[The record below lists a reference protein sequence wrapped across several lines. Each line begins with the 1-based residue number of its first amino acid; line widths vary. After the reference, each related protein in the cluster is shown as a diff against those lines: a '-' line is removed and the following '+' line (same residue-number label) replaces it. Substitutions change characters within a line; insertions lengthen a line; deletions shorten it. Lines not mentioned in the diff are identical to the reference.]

1 MGTLGEQGK
10 KTRAQL
16 NALATNASKK
26 TPEVLL
32 ESIGG
37 GAETV
42 LRKKPERV
50 GSLEKL
56 IRRDRHAL
64 LIQNDTWER
73 FDVPAWIGPLEGAR
87 ARVEQAILAVG
98 RVEYVVGDRGMH
110 LGSGWLVAPNLVVTN
125 RHVADEFAYQ
135 KSDGSYAFRTHP
147 GTSKKYRARI
157 DFKEE
162 SGVDAVKEFAVKN
175 VLYIAPEDGPD
186 VAILE
191 IAPVGTEGQ
200 AQPSPLALFDGAA
213 EDGQLIAVIGYPA
226 EDPYE
231 KDQDLMAELFGG
243 EYSVKR
249 LSPGTVMRNPTKTG
263 LFEHDCATLGGSSGS
278 AVIDL
283 ATGAVLGLHFSG
295 VSGES
300 NWAVHASEVSNAL
313 ATING
318 ASVPEKARFEAKDL
332 DAIDEGVKGGTRPA
346 SYFDGRNGYNAAFL
360 GSAHTINLPTAT
372 AARAGELAHLVG
384 SSNESELRYQNFS
397 TRQNRVRRLPWIT
410 AVNIDGNKLF
420 APKRANSWYRDGR
433 LEAKHQVGNEV
444 YTNSGFSRGH
454 MVRRLDPVWGDDR
467 DTAGQANLD
476 TFTFTNACPQEQDAF
491 NDKLW
496 GDLED
501 LILERTDKDNI
512 KVSVFTGP
520 VFRDDDPFLDD
531 VQIPMEFYKIVAWKQ
546 GTKLKAVGFVLSQSE
561 FVEVERFTGSEY
573 ATYERRIADIGRAAG
588 IDFGDVLKGA
598 DVNTANESANE
609 AAKRFSRRVRSSEDI
624 ERLFKE

>member
-10 KTRAQL
+10 KTREQL
-16 NALATNASKK
+16 KALATNASKK
-26 TPEVLL
+26 TPEVML
-32 ESIGG
+32 ESM
-37 GAETV
+37 GATTESA
-42 LRKKPERV
+42 LRKKPERP
-50 GSLEKL
+50 GNLEKL

-64 LIQNDTWER
+64 LIQHDTWER

-87 ARVEQAILAVG
+87 ERVERAILAVG

-125 RHVADEFAYQ
+125 RHVADEFAYKQ
-135 KSDGSYAFRTHP
+135 SDGTYAFRTHP
-147 GTSKKYRARI
+147 GTNKKFRARI

-162 SGVDAVKEFAVKN
+162 SGVDEIREFPVKN

-191 IAPVGTEGQ
+191 IAAVATDGETK
-200 AQPSPLALFDGAA
+200 QPAPLALFDGAA

-249 LSPGTVMRNPTKTG
+249 LSPGTVMRQPKDDS

-300 NWAVHASEVSNAL
+300 NWAVHASEVSAAL

-318 ASVPEKARFEAKDL
+318 APAPEKARFEAKDL
-332 DAIDEGVKGGTRPA
+332 DAIDERVKGGTRPA
-346 SYFDGRNGYNAAFL
+346 AYFDGRNGYDAAFL
-360 GSAHTINLPTAT
+360 GAAHTINLPNAT
-372 AARAGELAHLVG
+372 AARKGELALLVG
-384 SSNESELRYQNFS
+384 SATESELRYQNFS

-410 AVNIDGNKLF
+410 AVNIDGAKLF
-420 APKRANSWYRDGR
+420 APKRATSWYRDGR
-433 LEAKHQVGNEV
+433 LDAKHQVGNEV

-476 TFTFTNACPQEQDAF
+476 TFTFTNACPQEQNAF

-501 LILERTDKDNI
+501 LILERTDDDNI
-512 KVSVFTGP
+512 KVSVFTGS

-546 GTKLKAVGFVLSQSE
+546 GSTLKSLGFVLSQSE

-598 DVNTANESANE
+598 DVNGANE
-609 AAKRFSRRVRSSEDI
+609 AQRFSRRLRSIEDI
-624 ERLFKE
+624 ERHFKG